1 MATRLDI
8 VSPEKLVISEEVT
21 SVTIPGS
28 EGYFTVL
35 GDHAPLITTL
45 KPGFVTAV
53 DNGGGTRTI
62 YVVGGLAEVTGT
74 EVTILADE
82 ARDGADYS
90 RSEVDAHIVAA
101 EATVA
106 AADSLEAREIA
117 QAELDQWRNLLL
129 ESATAGTVH

>member
-1 MATRLDI
+1 MATQLDI
-8 VSPEKLVISEEVT
+8 VSPERLVISETVT
-21 SVTIPGS
+21 SVTVPGN

-53 DNGGGTRTI
+53 DNAGATHSI

-74 EVTILADE
+74 GVTILADE
-82 ARDGADYS
+82 AKNASDFS
-90 RSEVDAHIVAA
+90 RAEVDARIAAA
-101 EATVA
+101 EAKLA
-106 AADSLEAREIA
+106 AADTLEAKDIV
-117 QAELDQWRNLLL
+117 QADLDQWRNLLL

>member
-1 MATRLDI
+1 MATQLDI
-8 VSPEKLVISEEVT
+8 VSPEKLVISETVA
-21 SVTIPGS
+21 SVTVPGS

-53 DNGGGTRTI
+53 DNAGATHSI

-74 EVTILADE
+74 GVTILADE
-82 ARDGADYS
+82 AKDAAEFS
-90 RSEVDAHIVAA
+90 RAEVDAHIAAA
-101 EATVA
+101 EAKLA
-106 AADSLEAREIA
+106 AAETLEAKDLA
-117 QAELDQWRNLLL
+117 QADLDQWRNLIL

>member
-1 MATRLDI
+1 MATQLDI
-8 VSPEKLVISEEVT
+8 VSPEKLVISETVA
-21 SVTIPGS
+21 SVTVPGS

-53 DNGGGTRTI
+53 DDAGATHSI

-74 EVTILADE
+74 SVTILADE
-82 ARDGADYS
+82 ARNAADFS
-90 RSEVDAHIVAA
+90 RADVDARIAAA
-101 EATVA
+101 EAKLA
-106 AADSLEAREIA
+106 AAESLEAKDIA

>member
-1 MATRLDI
+1 MATQLDI
-8 VSPEKLVISEEVT
+8 VSPERLVISESVA
-21 SVTIPGS
+21 SVTVPGS

-53 DNGGGTRTI
+53 DNAGATHSI

-74 EVTILADE
+74 GVTILADE
-82 ARDGADYS
+82 AKNASDFS
-90 RSEVDAHIVAA
+90 RAEVDARIAAA
-101 EATVA
+101 EAKLA
-106 AADSLEAREIA
+106 AADTLEAKDIV
-117 QAELDQWRNLLL
+117 QADLDQWRNLLL